1 MKNIFLSFSFSQGH
15 ELTRA
20 VERLVASHDIGIITG
35 RQLGGEQVDAA
46 VEDKILQADALIS
59 LLTKKA
65 KVRRG
70 ELPFSQPVLQ
80 EYYFARNRKMRA
92 IAVIQDGLTFND
104 MSNREF
110 IRYQVGKPLE
120 AILRVSETIAEWRR
134 ELGQELKVQILPSTL
149 ADKLGT
155 NERLTCSH
163 RFLEKDISTP
173 WKDVPAIPEEE
184 GTFVYLRGVRTGH
197 RIQLRVMEQ
206 QQNVTWQSPA
216 KSPWAMLQLKE
227 TQNG

>member
-1 MKNIFLSFSFSQGH
+1 MKTVFLSFSFSQGQ

-20 VERLVASHDIGIITG
+20 VERLLASQEIGIITG
-35 RQLGGEQVDAA
+35 RQLGGEQVDSA

-65 KVRRG
+65 KVKRG
-70 ELPFSQPVLQ
+70 ELPTSQSVLQ

-92 IAVIQDGLTFND
+92 IAVIEDGLKFND
-104 MSNREF
+104 MSNRES
-110 IRYQVGKPLE
+110 IRYQVDKPLE
-120 AILRVSETIAEWRR
+120 TILRVSETIAEWRR
-134 ELGQELKVQILPSTL
+134 EMGQELKVQILPSTL
-149 ADKLGT
+149 AEKLGT
-155 NERLTCSH
+155 NDRLICSH
-163 RFLEKDISTP
+163 RLLEKDISTP

-184 GTFVYLRGVRTGH
+184 GTFVYLRGVRAGH

-206 QQNVTWQSPA
+206 QQSVTWQSLV
-216 KSPWAMLQLKE
+216 KSPWATLQLKE